1 MVQAIRNWEAAR
13 AGNPAPT
20 QEVLLASQVHS
31 VSYRVAVMNESTMVS
46 DEEVTAAMAVFQTQ
60 VRRDFAPA
68 WGVDA
73 ELTFVSKHADT
84 PPGSWRLV
92 VEDNSRYHGAVCYHT
107 LTDEGL
113 PEVRVAV
120 RAAKQSEWG
129 WTMAASHDLLEM
141 LANPR
146 LNLDR
151 FQLRRRPK
159 RPAVYS

>member
-1 MVQAIRNWEAAR
+1 VVQAIRNWEAAR

-20 QEVLLASQVHS
+20 QEALLASQVHS
-31 VSYRVAVMNESTMVS
+31 VSYRVAVMNESTIIS
-46 DEEVTAAMAVFQTQ
+46 DPEVKAAMAALQTQ

-73 ELTFVSKHADT
+73 ELTFIAKDAAA

-92 VEDNSRYHGAVCYHT
+92 VEDSSQYPGVVAYHT
-107 LTDEGL
+107 LTEEGL

-120 RAAKQSEWG
+120 RNAKQAQLE

-141 LANPR
+141 MANPR
-146 LNLDR
+146 VNLTIFDSADGR
-151 FQLRRRPK
+151 KGQTVCP
-159 RPAVYS
+159 